1 MATLSLKN
9 INKIYPN
16 GTQAVFDF
24 NLEIKDKEF
33 IRRSIWMWKVN
44 NTSYDRWS

>member
-24 NLEIKDKEF
+24 NLDVESQQHF
-33 IRRSIWMWKVN
+33 V
-44 NTSYDRWS
+44 